1 MSPLGTGLLVLS
13 AIFLVAFLVG
23 LSRKPG
29 QKKHGLARQRL
40 KLLGGRLGD
49 QRTGS
54 RELSILRPN
63 SELSL
68 GASGSRSAWLGRSLV
83 IKLELLLYRAQAN
96 AGPGRLLLLS
106 ASLAGLFGILGLRI
120 FLDWG
125 IAMGLGVVGLSIP
138 FVVFGIRARR
148 RTKVFESVF
157 PEALALVGRSLRG
170 GHALQRSLRIVADE
184 MEGPVSKEFALVADQ
199 LSLGRDMP
207 EVLDGLSR
215 RVGLADVDL
224 FTSGVLLQR
233 EYGGN
238 LAEVVDKLARTIR
251 ERFKF
256 QSKVMAVTS
265 TNRNSALILLVI
277 PFLFVALMYFA
288 NRDFVRP
295 LWETSEGNVLAGV
308 AATLSITG
316 YSLARRM
323 ARVEA

>member
-1 MSPLGTGLLVLS
+1 MSPLGMGLFVLS
-13 AIFLVAFLVG
+13 GIFLVAFLIG
-23 LSRKPG
+23 LSRKPD
-29 QKKHGLARQRL
+29 QKKHGLSRQRL
-40 KLLGGRLGD
+40 KRLGDRLGD
-49 QRTGS
+49 QRAGAAE
-54 RELSILRPN
+54 RSILRPA
-63 SELSL
+63 SEVNL
-68 GASGSRSAWLGRSLV
+68 GASGSKAAWLGRGLV
-83 IKLELLLYRAQAN
+83 TKLELLLYRAQAN
-96 AGPGRLLLLS
+96 AGVGRLLLLS

-120 FLDWG
+120 LLDWG
-125 IAMGLGVVGLSIP
+125 IAMGLGLAGLSLP
-138 FVVFGIRARR
+138 FVVFAIKARR
-148 RTKVFESVF
+148 RTKAFEAVF

-184 MEGPVSKEFALVADQ
+184 MEGPVSKEFTLVADQ
-199 LSLGRDMP
+199 LSLGRDLP

-224 FTSGVLLQR
+224 FASGVLLQR

-238 LAEVVDKLARTIR
+238 LAEVVDKLAQTIR

-256 QSKVMAVTS
+256 HSKVMAVTS

-295 LWETSEGNVLAGV
+295 LWETHEGNVLAGV

-323 ARVEA
+323 ARVKA

>member
-1 MSPLGTGLLVLS
+1 
-13 AIFLVAFLVG
+13 
-23 LSRKPG
+23 
-29 QKKHGLARQRL
+29 
-40 KLLGGRLGD
+40 
-49 QRTGS
+49 
-54 RELSILRPN
+54 
-63 SELSL
+63 
-68 GASGSRSAWLGRSLV
+68 
-83 IKLELLLYRAQAN
+83 
-96 AGPGRLLLLS
+96 
-106 ASLAGLFGILGLRI
+106 
-120 FLDWG
+120 
-125 IAMGLGVVGLSIP
+125 
-138 FVVFGIRARR
+138 
-148 RTKVFESVF
+148 
-157 PEALALVGRSLRG
+157 
-170 GHALQRSLRIVADE
+170 VADE
-184 MEGPVSKEFALVADQ
+184 MEGPVSKEFTQVADQ

-215 RVGLADVDL
+215 RVGLPDVDL